1 MAQTEYQKPAEVRSR
16 QEKSF
21 AAMVRAVLNG
31 NLFYQEKYRPLEFT
45 AKRPVGLSDLADL
58 PFTLRDELIEDQ
70 QAAPPFG
77 TNLTF
82 SLTRYTR
89 VHPASRPAD
98 GELRWL
104 DTEDS
109 WSWWLECWKQA
120 LEAAGVTPEDRVLVA
135 DSAHPSV
142 GLCAAFDAG
151 QRLGALM
158 IPGDGGRVDV
168 QLGALRDYRATVL
181 VTTGRRAL
189 DICRAACS
197 GDQSADDCP
206 PRLVIHSTEP
216 SSVAYGGPVDDP
228 WEDEGGWSARRS
240 SLAMDTEIG
249 LWAHECDAERHLH
262 VNEEQFVA
270 EVIDPR
276 SAQPSPIADDG
287 VQRGELVLT
296 NLGRVG
302 SPLIRYRTNLLV
314 ELSRRPCTCGR
325 RTGWI
330 VA

>member
-1 MAQTEYQKPAEVRSR
+1 MVQSEYQKPAEVRSR

-21 AAMVRAVLNG
+21 ATMVREVLNG
-31 NLFYQEKYRPLEFT
+31 NLFYREKYSPLEFT
-45 AKRPVGLSDLADL
+45 ARRPVGLSDLADL
-58 PFTLRDELIEDQ
+58 PFTLREELIEDQ
-70 QAAPPFG
+70 RSHPPFG

-89 VHPASRPAD
+89 VHPATRPDD

-109 WSWWLECWKQA
+109 WSWWLKCWRQA

-168 QLGALRDYRATVL
+168 QLGALRDYQATVL
-181 VTTGRRAL
+181 VTTGQRAL
-189 DICRAACS
+189 DLCRAARN
-197 GDQSADDCP
+197 GGQRVDDCP

-216 SSVAYGGPVDDP
+216 SSVVYGGPVDDL
-228 WEDEGGWSARRS
+228 WEGQAAWPSRRS
-240 SLAMDTEIG
+240 SLAMATEIG
-249 LWAHECDAERHLH
+249 LWAHECDTERHLH

-276 SAQPSPIADDG
+276 SAQSAPTGEDG

-302 SPLIRYRTNLLV
+302 SPLIRYRTGLLI
-314 ELSRRPCTCGR
+314 ELSRKPCPCGR

-330 VA
+330 AA